1 MLMRFMSYCLGFIM
15 KIKLYIVVGQSNKG
29 EAVMFKWTK
38 NRLSLMGILVFGHKW
53 YSLVNSDNVVNKK
66 RISKLWKF
74 RGVW

>member
-1 MLMRFMSYCLGFIM
+1 M
-15 KIKLYIVVGQSNKG
+15 KIKLYIVVVQSNNLTEIG

-38 NRLSLMGILVFGHKW
+38 NRLSFMGILVFGHKW
-53 YSLVNSDNVVNKK
+53 YSLVNIDNVVNKK